1 MTRKRVLQFDPVPMT
16 DDDEQDGSMSQSG
29 AGLNTPE
36 QCPEPAPSREWARL
50 RRCEKCGKRHVAASA
65 PKRES
70 A

>member
-16 DDDEQDGSMSQSG
+16 DADPDERMAQPD
-29 AGLNTPE
+29 APLNSPE
-36 QCPEPAPSREWARL
+36 QCPAPAPSREWSRL

-65 PKRES
+65 PKRET